1 MASEKSIPGPKP
13 LSTAPG
19 LSGNKLLPYLP
30 EIRRNAP
37 IFLHG
42 TAASFG
48 DLVNLSIP
56 TRKVVFINHPDG
68 IKHILQDNN
77 KNYNK
82 NTIQFSS
89 LRKITGNGLLTSD
102 GSFWFRQRRL
112 EQPIFARPRL
122 QALDQVII
130 PATRKMLARW
140 EQSAANSRSLDVDSE
155 MMQLTLEIVG
165 KALFSI
171 DLSAETAEITR
182 AVMTALD
189 HLVQQMQN
197 PFSPPEWIPT
207 ARNRS
212 FRKALELL
220 DGAVYSLIDERQRS
234 GKAGEDMLGVL
245 LNARDDKTGEPM
257 SRVQV
262 RDEILTLL
270 IAGHETVA
278 SALTWTWLL
287 LDQNPAVKVELVD
300 HVAGTLQGR
309 TPVSA
314 DLGALEP
321 VSRAFSEALRLFPP
335 AWLIT
340 RKAIADDTILGYCIP
355 AGTLV
360 ILSPYAIHRY
370 AEFWPDPERFDPSR
384 FEPEVEK
391 ARPRYAYIPFG
402 GGPRLCIGSGFAQ
415 VEAVLII
422 SMVLQRFDL
431 SLASGFTPVMDAL
444 VTLRPQGGLP
454 MIPRLL

>member
-1 MASEKSIPGPKP
+1 MAAHMPDSTILP
-13 LSTAPG
+13 LNSAPG

-30 EIRRNAP
+30 SIRKNAP
-37 IFLHG
+37 VFLHE
-42 TAASFG
+42 TAAGFG

-68 IKHILQDNN
+68 IKHVLQDNN

-112 EQPIFARPRL
+112 EQPVFSRQRL

-130 PATRKMLARW
+130 PATNKMLEHWDRC
-140 EQSAANSRSLDVDSE
+140 AANSQPVDMDSE
-155 MMQLTLEIVG
+155 MMRLTLEIVG

-197 PFSPPEWIPT
+197 PFSPPDWIPT
-207 ARNRS
+207 ARNCS
-212 FRKALELL
+212 FRKALTLL
-220 DGAVYSLIDERQRS
+220 DRAVYSLIDERKRS
-234 GKAGEDMLGVL
+234 GDTGDDMLGVL
-245 LNARDDKTGEPM
+245 LNGRDVETGEPM
-257 SRVQV
+257 TRSQV
-262 RDEILTLL
+262 RDEVLTLL

-287 LDQNPAVKVELVD
+287 LDQNPTVKEQLID
-300 HVAGTLQGR
+300 HVSNTLHGKV
-309 TPVSA
+309 PVSA

-321 VSRAFSEALRLFPP
+321 VGRAFSEALRLYPP

-340 RKAIADDTILGYCIP
+340 RKAIADDVILGYAIP
-355 AGTLV
+355 SGTLV
-360 ILSPYAIHRY
+360 IISPYTIHRH
-370 AEFWPDPERFDPSR
+370 AAFWSAPERFDPSR
-384 FEPEVEK
+384 FEPGAEN

-415 VEAVLII
+415 VEAVLIMT
-422 SMVLQRFDL
+422 MVLQRFDL
-431 SLASGFTPVMDAL
+431 ALAPGYAPVIDAL
-444 VTLRPQGGLP
+444 VTLRPHGGLP
-454 MIPRLL
+454 MIPRKL